1 MQPCVVARI
10 SLFNGIPRRLCDYSL
25 TILSIHPSFRFVSSS
40 FSKNALKSAT
50 NTVIC
55 YVYVIGKKKLHAT
68 CMLCGWTLIAAI
80 ADSCVFS
87 TMALGGQTSS
97 TLSTWG
103 IIHYC
108 VQYSV
113 AVWKFSTQQ
122 TQHVSTT
129 IFSLQIYSFS
139 IKYKEVSILIPF
151 CFLFPYAH
159 WVYDLFVCD
168 GIKSNWLKS
177 GHDSQY
183 RDVSAH
189 FGVLSLCT

>member
-10 SLFNGIPRRLCDYSL
+10 SLFNGIPRRLCDYLL
-25 TILSIHPSFRFVSSS
+25 TILPIHPSFRFVSSS

-50 NTVIC
+50 NTVLC

-113 AVWKFSTQQ
+113 AVWKFSTPLPNKRN
-122 TQHVSTT
+122 TWALR
-129 IFSLQIYSFS
+129 FFPC
-139 IKYKEVSILIPF
+139 KSILFPF
-151 CFLFPYAH
+151 NTKKFQF
-159 WVYDLFVCD
+159 
-168 GIKSNWLKS
+168 
-177 GHDSQY
+177 
-183 RDVSAH
+183 
-189 FGVLSLCT
+189 